1 MIGKEVIIWL
11 DQRWYDAI
19 NKHLKDET
27 LEEHLEEVIDQL
39 CNQLPEHEYER
50 ISHEIWQEDQE
61 NKLAQE
67 AARRFAVFH
76 VTEGHN
82 STYFVA
88 EENIEM
94 LQVAARLRSYL
105 RKPPEN
111 NPTRFAGMFSRGEK
125 ISLEQYNTYVQER
138 LENTGR
144 VTGAFDIDLDVG
156 RFDALHIMDGWQ
168 CFNTKDV
175 TAAAYFAMKK
185 SGISI
190 DERWKKFLDRLDGK
204 QIMHE
209 TEPGFLTGSR
219 MLRPKEICFSED
231 IVQNGKL
238 LEFCMDGAIDVD
250 QMFGTHTCDYD
261 NGDWFNIYANYDM
274 ESHRVCDT
282 LDVYLQHEDG
292 GEQEFKY
299 RLSEEEKA
307 LLLPRMDEYCQQRLG
322 QTLEDCSADYLSEV
336 AREPVKYVEGSC
348 RLQPNEIDVEGEVMW
363 SHETLEFYVPVRFDA
378 DKVFGSEIATAPR
391 DSYVNVYAY
400 YNLEDQAV
408 CDDLTV
414 LLISDNGSEEEFK
427 YKLTPEE
434 KELFRERMNAV
445 CLKCGA
451 DLDECRQE
459 YLQEQY
465 ESQSPMMQM

>member
-274 ESHRVCDT
+274 VQKAEESRQYELAAEGHHILADLGRT
-282 LDVYLQHEDG
+282 ESQKK
-292 GEQEFKY
+292 FA
-299 RLSEEEKA
+299 A
-307 LLLPRMDEYCQQRLG
+307 LLERGDI
-322 QTLEDCSADYLSEV
+322 V
-336 AREPVKYVEGSC
+336 ARNLDAAMEYYYMAAEKNDSHAAFRYSRLAERTSDKAAYFWLAYAAALGCVESYPAFAERC
-348 RLQPNEIDVEGEVMW
+348 AREGDDELANYYYALSAAYDDTDSIV
-363 SHETLEFYVPVRFDA
+363 TLAKR
-378 DKVFGSEIATAPR
+378 
-391 DSYVNVYAY
+391 Y
-400 YNLEDQAV
+400 YNGTGTEQNLPYAKWYMDK
-408 CDDLTV
+408 LSLPPIY
-414 LLISDNGSEEEFK
+414 LL
-427 YKLTPEE
+427 YY
-434 KELFRERMNAV
+434 V
-445 CLKCGA
+445 
-451 DLDECRQE
+451 
-459 YLQEQY
+459 
-465 ESQSPMMQM
+465 